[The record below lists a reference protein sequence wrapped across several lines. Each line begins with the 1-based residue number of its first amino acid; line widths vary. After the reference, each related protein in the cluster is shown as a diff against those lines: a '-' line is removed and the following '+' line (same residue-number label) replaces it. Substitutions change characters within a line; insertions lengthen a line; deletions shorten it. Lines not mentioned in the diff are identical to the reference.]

1 MTSESTEARTLA
13 FIAAN
18 LGANPDGPP
27 KARQKRRPVV
37 TVSRQTGAGGRTFG
51 EALCAYL
58 EKAQP
63 KGKGPWALVDK
74 ELVDKILEDD
84 ALPDRLAHWS
94 PEDHL
99 SGVSFVIEELLGLHR
114 PTWRPMQEVV
124 ETILRLAEM
133 GNVVVVGRGAN
144 VILGRRPEAFH
155 VRLVASLE
163 SRITHIAEL
172 KELTRKKA
180 QAWIE
185 AEDKARRRFL
195 RRYFQVDV
203 SDPLIYN
210 LVVNVDRTPI
220 DEAARM
226 VGDAVL
232 ARAER
237 LAR

>member
-1 MTSESTEARTLA
+1 MSLASSEEKALA
-13 FIAAN
+13 FVAAQ
-18 LGANPDGPP
+18 LGASPKGPP
-27 KARQKRRPVV
+27 KARERRRPVV
-37 TVSRQTGAGGRTFG
+37 TVSREPGSGANTFAEVLSG
-51 EALCAYL
+51 YL
-58 EKAQP
+58 EGAQP
-63 KGKGPWALVDK
+63 KGRGPWAVVDR
-74 ELVDKILEDD
+74 ELVDKILESED
-84 ALPDRLAHWS
+84 LPDRLAHWS

>member
-1 MTSESTEARTLA
+1 MRLPLTA
-13 FIAAN
+13 
-18 LGANPDGPP
+18 
-27 KARQKRRPVV
+27 VV
-37 TVSRQTGAGGRTFG
+37 
-51 EALCAYL
+51 
-58 EKAQP
+58 
-63 KGKGPWALVDK
+63 
-74 ELVDKILEDD
+74 
-84 ALPDRLAHWS
+84 
-94 PEDHL
+94 
-99 SGVSFVIEELLGLHR
+99 
-114 PTWRPMQEVV
+114 
-124 ETILRLAEM
+124 
-133 GNVVVVGRGAN
+133 
-144 VILGRRPEAFH
+144 
-155 VRLVASLE
+155 
-163 SRITHIAEL
+163 AEL